1 MNERKI
7 SVRNVDKIKNLKEQ
21 LANAQRYAARLEAMC
36 KGQDKQLMEAQEGVR
51 ELQRA
56 MDGVLMAAALEH
68 GEAVKNGQTGE
79 TVGWRL
85 RIPDIDAGRM
95 AEQYLLHARKDLEN
109 GGYVVSVVPRGQ
121 G

>member
-1 MNERKI
+1 M
-7 SVRNVDKIKNLKEQ
+7 RNVDKIKDLKKR
-21 LANAQRYAARLEAMC
+21 LAEAERYAARLETMC
-36 KGQDKQLMEAQEGVR
+36 KGQDKQLT
-51 ELQRA
+51 

-68 GEAVKNGQTGE
+68 GEAVKNDQTGE
-79 TVGWRL
+79 IVGWRL

-95 AEQYLLHARKDLEN
+95 AEQYLLHTRKDLEN

>member
-1 MNERKI
+1 
-7 SVRNVDKIKNLKEQ
+7 
-21 LANAQRYAARLEAMC
+21 MC
-36 KGQDKQLMEAQEGVR
+36 KGQDKQLMEVQEGAR
-51 ELQRA
+51 ELQLA

-68 GEAVKNGQTGE
+68 GEAVKNDQTGE

-95 AEQYLLHARKDLEN
+95 AEQYLLHTRKDLEN